1 MVAQRSGH
9 DSLSMKHL
17 QQSRPLFVN
26 NREDTQFAG
35 ITSQND
41 AAERFFV
48 AAVIVVTGSRE
59 EEVIG
64 ISDVKNKVD
73 VVATAVT
80 VVPSG
85 ESPHSARDSRS

>member
-41 AAERFFV
+41 AERFFV

-64 ISDVKNKVD
+64 IFDVKNKVD